1 MTNEVRSN
9 PTWSNTIRSVRESVI
24 PSVEN
29 QLGTLL
35 ASQPQLLVDAKSDP
49 EAFILKTRTLL
60 WADYQRI
67 EHQFFEVVL
76 GHHAEWGVD
85 LPDQSVSVTTQSD
98 QLAAYMAA
106 GMPQL
111 YELALSTTNSR
122 RSRAGSEFKFI
133 VCHLLDALAVPY
145 ISEAQI
151 GTQRDKLE
159 LGKNVDVL
167 IPSSDQYLRDRTSCV
182 LLSLKTSLR
191 ERWQQVA
198 EEAQRTKAG
207 LVCLLTLDNVAQ
219 ATWNTMSQSNIQ
231 LIVPQQVK
239 ENTFH
244 GDERVLSINEYF
256 LGKLPTWI
264 AAHGYAK

>member
-1 MTNEVRSN
+1 MTNDAKLNSK
-9 PTWSNTIRSVRESVI
+9 WSNTIRSVREAVI
-24 PSVEN
+24 PSVES
-29 QLGTLL
+29 QLNDLL
-35 ASQPQLLVDAKSDP
+35 AKQPQLLIDAKSNP
-49 EAFILKTRTLL
+49 EAFIMNTRTLL
-60 WADYQRI
+60 WADYQQI
-67 EHQFFEVVL
+67 EQQFFEVVL
-76 GHHAEWGVD
+76 GHHAEWG
-85 LPDQSVSVTTQSD
+85 LAMPNQSVAESTSTD
-98 QLAAYMAA
+98 QIATYMAG

-133 VCHLLDALAVPY
+133 ICHLLDALVIPY
-145 ISEAQI
+145 VSEAQI

-167 IPSSDQYLRDRTSCV
+167 IPNADQYLRDRTSCV

-207 LVCLLTLDNVAQ
+207 LVCLLTLDNVGQ
-219 ATWNTMSQSNIQ
+219 ATWSTMSQSNIQ

-239 ENTFH
+239 ETTFH
-244 GDERVLSINEYF
+244 EDDRVLSINEYF

-264 AAHGYAK
+264 GAHGYSK

>member
-1 MTNEVRSN
+1 MIKNQKNTA
-9 PTWSNTIRSVRESVI
+9 WSDTIRSVREAVI
-24 PSVEN
+24 PSVES
-29 QLGTLL
+29 QLIALL
-35 ASQPQLLVDAKSDP
+35 AAKPELLVEAKSNP
-49 EAFILKTRTLL
+49 EAFIMNARTLL

-67 EHQFFEVVL
+67 EHHFYEVVL
-76 GHHAEWGVD
+76 GHHAEWGVLMPKQTD
-85 LPDQSVSVTTQSD
+85 APDTSQVQI
-98 QLAAYMAA
+98 AAYMAA

-133 VCHLLDALAVPY
+133 ICQLLEGLDVPY
-145 ISEAQI
+145 VSEAQI
-151 GTQRDKLE
+151 GAQRDQLE

-167 IPSSDQYLRDRTSCV
+167 VPSTDQYLRDRTSCI

-207 LVCLLTLDNVAQ
+207 LVCLLTLDDVAQ
-219 ATWNTMSQSNIQ
+219 QTWNTMSQSNIQ
-231 LIVPQQVK
+231 LIVPQHVK
-239 ENTFH
+239 QKTFED
-244 GDERVLSINEYF
+244 DERVLSINEFF

-264 AAHGYAK
+264 AAHRYSK